1 MTETDSVAVLTTK
14 AKQMLGD
21 TGSRLDVELLLGHC
35 LGLTRT
41 ALLARS
47 DQRLSPTQ
55 LTLFKAMLE
64 QRKPPQ
70 VVPPK
75 KGTKRKPSKKEKY
88 NALRDAKLC

>member
-1 MTETDSVAVLTTK
+1 MYWKEYEMK
-14 AKQMLGD
+14 
-21 TGSRLDVELLLGHC
+21 
-35 LGLTRT
+35 LTRNIVNPV
-41 ALLARS
+41 A
-47 DQRLSPTQ
+47 
-55 LTLFKAMLE
+55 KAMLE

>member
-1 MTETDSVAVLTTK
+1 VA
-14 AKQMLGD
+14 
-21 TGSRLDVELLLGHC
+21 
-35 LGLTRT
+35 
-41 ALLARS
+41 
-47 DQRLSPTQ
+47 
-55 LTLFKAMLE
+55 KAMLE